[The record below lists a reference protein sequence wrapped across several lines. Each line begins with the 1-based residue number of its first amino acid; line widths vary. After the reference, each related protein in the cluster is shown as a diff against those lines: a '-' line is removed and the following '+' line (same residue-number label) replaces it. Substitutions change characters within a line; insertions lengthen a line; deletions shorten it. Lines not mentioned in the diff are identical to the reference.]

1 MLGKKFQRTICPRN
15 ERCVYHAKKFQRK
28 STNKIWMNDPSKA
41 WKQKQLHMSNIET
54 DKLPKLS
61 LVNQSRC
68 GGKFPP
74 QKIQD
79 SMGFSDDPMKAPTV
93 DAINIFSLKKAGCK
107 LQNILQK
114 WKICM
119 HIQHINIYQQ
129 DFVHQQSP

>member
-1 MLGKKFQRTICPRN
+1 MAEVKLVEFLGIDLIIKKIQSHRCLAKSSN
-15 ERCVYHAKKFQRK
+15 EQYVLQMSDVFFNHARKFQRK

-41 WKQKQLHMSNIET
+41 WKQKQLHMSDIET
-54 DKLPKLS
+54 DKLPKPS

-93 DAINIFSLKKAGCK
+93 DAINIFSLKKLYFSG
-107 LQNILQK
+107 
-114 WKICM
+114 
-119 HIQHINIYQQ
+119 
-129 DFVHQQSP
+129 